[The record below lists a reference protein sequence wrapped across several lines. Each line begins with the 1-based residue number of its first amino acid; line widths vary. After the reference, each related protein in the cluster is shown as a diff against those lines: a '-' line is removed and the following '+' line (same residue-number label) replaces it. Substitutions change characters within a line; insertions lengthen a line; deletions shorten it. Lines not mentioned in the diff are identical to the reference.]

1 MARESYAATVARYT
15 AQLEELHMHLLELL
29 PPGRRVE
36 LLRPW
41 NIAMHE
47 IEKATLLRMEQSAYE
62 AQRRDG
68 KSVAQS
74 VMVALGHRVDV

>member
-1 MARESYAATVARYT
+1 MPRESYAATVARHT
-15 AQLEELHMHLLELL
+15 AVLEELHMHLLEQL
-29 PPGRRVE
+29 PPGERLD

-47 IEKATLLRMEQSAYE
+47 IEKATRLRMEQSDYE

-68 KSVAQS
+68 KKLAETARVVAPRR
-74 VMVALGHRVDV
+74 G